1 MNKLISLI
9 IITILSFSFI
19 SCEEAKKNENIIYDD
34 LFFTVLKLDDGKVII
49 LPHDNN
55 NKQMPIVITEK
66 DYRLGKYNVSIDK

>member
-19 SCEEAKKNENIIYDD
+19 SCEEAKKNENVIYDD

-55 NKQMPIVITEK
+55 NKQRPIVITEK
-66 DYRLGKYNVSIDK
+66 DYRLGKFNVSIDK

>member
-19 SCEEAKKNENIIYDD
+19 SCEEAKKNENVIYDD

-55 NKQMPIVITEK
+55 NKQSPIVITEK